1 MHKFFKSSLKKWE
14 SDTLIVGERKSIRVF
29 FASGMSKNKKQKN
42 NINRW
47 GGCNNNGPKLP
58 DYISAAMKKT
68 NIESMQAIH
77 YISKRTKK

>member
-1 MHKFFKSSLKKWE
+1 M
-14 SDTLIVGERKSIRVF
+14 IVGERKSIRVF
-29 FASGMSKNKKQKN
+29 FSSGMGKNKRQKN

-47 GGCNNNGPKLP
+47 GSNNGTGPKLP
-58 DYISAAMKKT
+58 EYIQAAMKKT